1 MDHRRRTSVTSTS
14 TIRSARESSMQVK
27 NLRSPSIG
35 SATPKM
41 EDEEDG
47 KPRRTRGRNPLPP
60 TTGPLFP
67 PLPPKQP
74 KNSPKNSPQA
84 ASRSPAVRTPSGLA
98 PPPDIVLG
106 PPTASTVL
114 PTDSAALEEDAISAR
129 SVSPDVQ
136 PEAELELEKL
146 PVQSLSNA
154 SLTPPPPTSEDTNP
168 DPDPDPELEPAT
180 DVKEQKEGEGKDDW
194 EDYRRH
200 RTVRSFGNVS
210 VKEEPG
216 LDDNDIGKAN
226 EDGNEEVTPV
236 HTRSYKRNGLNIPPG
251 SGENTPLATT
261 PLSNTERSG
270 SASRQTRKR
279 RGEDELLLDD
289 HLLPAEI
296 RRTSFS
302 SKKQKKEKE
311 EEEEQKVE
319 EHAVEVDDEQ
329 DEQKEDQE
337 EEEEE
342 GEEEEEEEEEEVKDV
357 TRCVCH
363 KEDIDVMMIQC
374 DQCNVWQ
381 HGECMGIWGD
391 EEAPDEYFCEEC
403 KPERHQPLLKWIRRL
418 GRKSGGFVP
427 PSPENLENLHNDRD
441 DYPPSQSKRWP
452 EGPSKEAPEP
462 TPPPK
467 PLSRS
472 HHKRQATSPQVE
484 TQDGR
489 RSTRGRQPAPSIT
502 RDKPPSSSGKNDAI
516 KSHTGRR
523 VRGISSISPDL
534 DSNSPQPLSAKEPK
548 RRSTMN
554 SRDAAY
560 EEEVKAA
567 LEASRAEMLSPPHET
582 DEVAQAEEKEKE
594 RGEKRRRDDEDE
606 AEDKERTKKGKR
618 KRDEDEGSVEPS
630 NLSKPKHPNQYT
642 YRKPPSTLPQQ
653 PPAAAPSPARRVAAS
668 TPVPIA
674 QPAQHE
680 HGTRRAGAL
689 AAAPVVYHPL
699 TPESANHLSWFL
711 PDHLSAFA
719 DLLPSTN
726 PNALEVPAPRVL
738 SYLPRNHYHN
748 QRYGPFSEERD
759 ENGKLVLPDE
769 PSGREVVGD
778 QNTAQLDPPAR
789 PRYPVKRI
797 TTAEMKKRVR
807 NVLEYVGRVQVE
819 EGKRQERARLLGIK
833 LTKVK
838 SAAVD
843 GDLYGDVNM
852 EEEPQRPE
860 EEGKT
865 SSPMPEQTKSMQLM
879 DELTQDLINFQESF
893 NSSGNGNGYASPMP
907 LTTST
912 FSNGNGGIDSVPPT
926 PTLPN
931 DPTVSQLSVPTTAV
945 PSEVTTE
952 AEAELSGKNVLKQGE
967 GMDVYRQGIVSTVIT
982 TEEEKDAAEKVGEIL
997 AQAEEGIEA

>member
-1 MDHRRRTSVTSTS
+1 MDNRRRTSMTSTS

-27 NLRSPSIG
+27 NLRSPSVG
-35 SATPKM
+35 SATPKL

-98 PPPDIVLG
+98 PPPDIIPAPPSFDLIS
-106 PPTASTVL
+106 PTAGPAPAESTE
-114 PTDSAALEEDAISAR
+114 LEEDAISAR
-129 SVSPDVQ
+129 SVSP
-136 PEAELELEKL
+136 EKV
-146 PVQSLSNA
+146 PVQSVSNA

-168 DPDPDPELEPAT
+168 EAEKNENDANPQAT
-180 DVKEQKEGEGKDDW
+180 IEGAGEGQGEGEGEDDW
-194 EDYRRH
+194 DSYRRH
-200 RTVRSFGNVS
+200 RAVRGFGNVT

-216 LDDNDIGKAN
+216 LD
-226 EDGNEEVTPV
+226 EHENEETPV
-236 HTRSYKRNGLNIPPG
+236 KTRSSKINGNGSNIPA

-261 PLSNTERSG
+261 PLSNAERSG

-289 HLLPAEI
+289 HLLPVEI

-302 SKKQKKEKE
+302 SKKTKKERLE
-311 EEEEQKVE
+311 D
-319 EHAVEVDDEQ
+319 DDEQ
-329 DEQKEDQE
+329 DEQGKKVGEQDDADEIAVEDDE
-337 EEEEE
+337 ED
-342 GEEEEEEEEEEVKDV
+342 EEEEEEEEVKDI
-357 TRCVCH
+357 TRCVCQ

-374 DQCNVWQ
+374 DECNVWQ

-403 KPERHQPLLKWIRRL
+403 KPERHQPLMKWIRRQ
-418 GRKSGGFVP
+418 GRKSGSFIP
-427 PSPENLENLHNDRD
+427 PAPENLKNLHNDRD
-441 DYPPSQSKRWP
+441 DFPPSQSKRWAEELP
-452 EGPSKEAPEP
+452 EEVPEP

-467 PLSRS
+467 PPSRS
-472 HHKRQATSPQVE
+472 HHKREATSPHAD
-484 TQDGR
+484 THDGR
-489 RSTRGRQPAPSIT
+489 RSTRGRQPAASLT
-502 RDKPPSSSGKNDAI
+502 RDKPPSSSGKNDPS
-516 KSHTGRR
+516 KSHTGKVTSSGRK
-523 VRGISSISPDL
+523 VRGISSISPDR
-534 DSNSPQPLSAKEPK
+534 DSNSPQPSSAKEPK

-567 LEASRAEMLSPPHET
+567 LEASRAEMMSPAHEI
-582 DEVAQAEEKEKE
+582 DETSQVEEKEKD
-594 RGEKRRRDDEDE
+594 RGEKRRREDE
-606 AEDKERTKKGKR
+606 EEVEDKDRAKKGKR
-618 KRDEDEGSVEPS
+618 KRDEDEGSVEPGNS
-630 NLSKPKHPNQYT
+630 TKPKHPNQYT
-642 YRKPPSTLPQQ
+642 YRKPPSAIPQ
-653 PPAAAPSPARRVAAS
+653 PPPAAPSPARRVAAS

-689 AAAPVVYHPL
+689 AAVPVIYHPL

-719 DLLPSTN
+719 DLLPSAN
-726 PNALEVPAPRVL
+726 PDALEVPAPRVL

-778 QNTAQLDPPAR
+778 QDRTQLDPPAR

-819 EGKRQERARLLGIK
+819 EGKRQERARSLGIK
-833 LTKVK
+833 LHK
-838 SAAVD
+838 SHGGDVD
-843 GDLYGDVNM
+843 GDGDVTM
-852 EEEPQRPE
+852 EETREPSFGE
-860 EEGKT
+860 EVTG
-865 SSPMPEQTKSMQLM
+865 SPLPEQTKSMQLM
-879 DELTQDLINFQESF
+879 DELTRDLINFQESF
-893 NSSGNGNGYASPMP
+893 NSNGVSNGNGNGFASPIP

-912 FSNGNGGIDSVPPT
+912 FSNGGINSVPPT
-926 PTLPN
+926 PTLPQ
-931 DPTVSQLSVPTTAV
+931 DTSVVPALEIPSTAI
-945 PSEVTTE
+945 PSEETTE
-952 AEAELSGKNVLKQGE
+952 LGSTDTEVLKQGE
-967 GMDVYRQGIVSTVIT
+967 GLDVYRQGVVNTVVT
-982 TEEEKDAAEKVGEIL
+982 TQAEQQVAEKVEEIV
-997 AQAEEGIEA
+997 AEAERGVEI